1 MGPPVGQRRDQAC
14 RRYINKQCRHGAKGL
29 YSLSSSQVLQWSL
42 FLPLELRRQ
51 GDQVLAALQQ
61 GKLASRGQ
69 LNAVAPDPLV
79 HIEDQLTKRR
89 FLVDMGASFSIHPY
103 SSKAA
108 PMSLLYSVLLP
119 TSSLAGGEKSISLQF
134 NNKILPGPSS
144 WLLCHFLLSEWFFK
158 DILNYLL
165 TQQPIA

>member
-89 FLVDMGASFSIHPY
+89 FLVDMGASFSIHP
-103 SSKAA
+103 
-108 PMSLLYSVLLP
+108 
-119 TSSLAGGEKSISLQF
+119 TLQ
-134 NNKILPGPSS
+134 KL
-144 WLLCHFLLSEWFFK
+144 H
-158 DILNYLL
+158 
-165 TQQPIA
+165 Q